1 MSLPKIQLKAK
12 SKYGET
18 ITQIRRHCDEGIQA
32 FQALQRPP
40 APAQVNILDRCKGR
54 RLRCEFLKLV
64 MIMVIYRTLHKKT
77 TTYPYDGIR
86 NSGFRAPWLWAWLL
100 CGNSSRREYK
110 KKASVFGYVIGK
122 NIIKIW
128 KEKASNTNNKK
139 EILIWK

>member
-1 MSLPKIQLKAK
+1 MNKVLRNQLNIVRSLPKIQLKAK

-64 MIMVIYRTLHKKT
+64 MIMVIYRTLHKKN
-77 TTYPYDGIR
+77 YHL
-86 NSGFRAPWLWAWLL
+86 SL
-100 CGNSSRREYK
+100 
-110 KKASVFGYVIGK
+110 
-122 NIIKIW
+122 
-128 KEKASNTNNKK
+128 
-139 EILIWK
+139 